1 MKGIYL
7 FNISGEWNI
16 EFNNLPTTSRAL
28 FREVGKILYDDSE
41 KTKISFYG
49 KTTSTEDGLV
59 AATEKLIDKI
69 KSIMTDQEILKYD
82 KDFSNILEKAREYE
96 NNYRKELQM

>member
-7 FNISGEWNI
+7 YNLSGEWHI
-16 EFNNLPTTSRAL
+16 EFNHLSTTSKLL
-28 FREVGKILYDDSE
+28 FREVGKILYDDNE
-41 KTKISFYG
+41 KTTIYFYG
-49 KTTSTEDGLV
+49 KTTSTEDCLIS
-59 AATEKLIDKI
+59 ATENLIDKI

>member
-1 MKGIYL
+1 MKGVYL

-28 FREVGKILYDDSE
+28 FMEVGKILYDDNE

-49 KTTSTEDGLV
+49 KTTSTEDSLV
-59 AATEKLIDKI
+59 VATEKLIDKI

-96 NNYRKELQM
+96 NNYRKELQV

>member
-7 FNISGEWNI
+7 FNISGEWHI

-28 FREVGKILYDDSE
+28 FREVGKILYDDNE
-41 KTKISFYG
+41 KTKLSFYG
-49 KTTSTEDGLV
+49 KTTSTEDSLV
-59 AATEKLIDKI
+59 EATEKLIDKI

-82 KDFSNILEKAREYE
+82 KEFSNLLERAREYE
-96 NNYRKELQM
+96 DNYKQRIQV

>member
-7 FNISGEWNI
+7 YNLSGEWHI
-16 EFNNLPTTSRAL
+16 EFNNLPTTARAL
-28 FREVGKILYDDSE
+28 FREVGKILYDDNE

-49 KTTSTEDGLV
+49 KTTSTEDSLV
-59 AATEKLIDKI
+59 EATENLIDKL

-82 KDFSNILEKAREYE
+82 KDFSNILEQAIEYE
-96 NNYRKELQM
+96 NSYRKGLQM

>member
-1 MKGIYL
+1 MKGVYL

-28 FREVGKILYDDSE
+28 FREVGKILYDDNE
-41 KTKISFYG
+41 KTKTSFYG
-49 KTTSTEDGLV
+49 KTTSTEDCLV
-59 AATEKLIDKI
+59 SATEKLIDKI

-96 NNYRKELQM
+96 NNYKKELQM